1 MSFKIAIDGP
11 AASGKGTL
19 AKTLA
24 MALSYD
30 YLDTGTL
37 YRAVA
42 RDVLA
47 AKISLDANPDNGPD
61 GSPDNGADKQNEIV
75 AIAQNLALPI
85 SNDDSLRT
93 SEVAQIASKIAV
105 LTAVR
110 DALFEKQRD
119 FANSPPSGKG
129 AVLDGRDIGS
139 VILPDADVKFYIDA
153 ALDVRAK
160 RRFLELSATDDTITQ
175 AQILADLTQRDARD
189 KTRTTA
195 PLKPA
200 DDAIIID
207 TSELSAQDVL
217 QLALNHVKS
226 L

>member
-1 MSFKIAIDGP
+1 MSFKIAVDGP

-24 MALSYD
+24 MVLSYD

-47 AKISLDANPDNGPD
+47 AKISPDN
-61 GSPDNGADKQNEIV
+61 NADALDDIV
-75 AIAQNLALPI
+75 AIAQNLTLPI
-85 SNDDSLRT
+85 GNDDSLRT

-110 DALFEKQRD
+110 DALFEKQRA
-119 FANSPPSGKG
+119 FANNPPSGKG

-153 ALDVRAK
+153 ALDVRAR

>member
-47 AKISLDANPDNGPD
+47 AKISLDANPDTG
-61 GSPDNGADKQNEIV
+61 PDNGADKQNEIV

-200 DDAIIID
+200 EDAIIID

>member
-1 MSFKIAIDGP
+1 MSFKIAVDGP

-47 AKISLDANPDNGPD
+47 AKISPDN
-61 GSPDNGADKQNEIV
+61 NADALDDIV
-75 AIAQNLALPI
+75 AIAQNLTLPI
-85 SNDDSLRT
+85 GNDDSLRT

-110 DALFEKQRD
+110 DALFEKQRA
-119 FANSPPSGKG
+119 FANNPPSGKG

-153 ALDVRAK
+153 ALDVRAR

>member
-47 AKISLDANPDNGPD
+47 AKISLDASSDD
-61 GSPDNGADKQNEIV
+61 GADKQNAIV
-75 AIAQNLALPI
+75 AIAQNLTLPI

-110 DALFEKQRD
+110 DALFEKQRH

-153 ALDVRAK
+153 SLDVRAK

-200 DDAIIID
+200 DAAIIID

>member
-47 AKISLDANPDNGPD
+47 VKISLDAN
-61 GSPDNGADKQNEIV
+61 PDNGADKQNEIV

>member
-47 AKISLDANPDNGPD
+47 AKISLDANPDNG
-61 GSPDNGADKQNEIV
+61 PDNGADKQNEIV

>member
-1 MSFKIAIDGP
+1 MSFKIAVDGP

-47 AKISLDANPDNGPD
+47 AKISPDT
-61 GSPDNGADKQNEIV
+61 SPDNNADALDDIV
-75 AIAQNLALPI
+75 AIAQNLTLPI
-85 SNDDSLRT
+85 GNDDSLRT

-110 DALFEKQRD
+110 DALFEKQRA
-119 FANSPPSGKG
+119 FANNPPSGKG

-153 ALDVRAK
+153 ALDVRAR

>member
-47 AKISLDANPDNGPD
+47 AKISLDASSDD
-61 GSPDNGADKQNEIV
+61 ADKQNAIV
-75 AIAQNLALPI
+75 AIAQNLTLPI

-110 DALFEKQRD
+110 DALFEKQRH

>member
-47 AKISLDANPDNGPD
+47 AKISLDANPDTG
-61 GSPDNGADKQNEIV
+61 PDNGADKQNEIV

>member
-47 AKISLDANPDNGPD
+47 AKISLDANPDT
-61 GSPDNGADKQNEIV
+61 GADKQNEIV

-110 DALFEKQRD
+110 DALFEKQRH
-119 FANSPPSGKG
+119 FANNPPSGKG
-129 AVLDGRDIGS
+129 VVLDGRDIGS

>member
-47 AKISLDANPDNGPD
+47 AKISLDAN
-61 GSPDNGADKQNEIV
+61 PDNGADKQNEIV

>member
-61 GSPDNGADKQNEIV
+61 NGAGKHNEIV

-110 DALFEKQRD
+110 DALFEKQRH

>member
-1 MSFKIAIDGP
+1 MSFKIAVDGP

-47 AKISLDANPDNGPD
+47 AKISPDN
-61 GSPDNGADKQNEIV
+61 NADALDDIV
-75 AIAQNLALPI
+75 AIAQNLTLPLG
-85 SNDDSLRT
+85 NDDSLRT

-110 DALFEKQRD
+110 DALFEKQRA
-119 FANSPPSGKG
+119 FANNPPSGKG

-153 ALDVRAK
+153 ALDVRAR
-160 RRFLELSATDDTITQ
+160 RRFLELSATDDSITQ

>member
-1 MSFKIAIDGP
+1 M
-11 AASGKGTL
+11 
-19 AKTLA
+19 
-24 MALSYD
+24 
-30 YLDTGTL
+30 
-37 YRAVA
+37 
-42 RDVLA
+42 
-47 AKISLDANPDNGPD
+47 
-61 GSPDNGADKQNEIV
+61 
-75 AIAQNLALPI
+75 
-85 SNDDSLRT
+85 
-93 SEVAQIASKIAV
+93 AQIASKIAV

-110 DALFEKQRD
+110 DALFEKQRA
-119 FANSPPSGKG
+119 FANNPPSGKG

-153 ALDVRAK
+153 ALDVRAR

>member
-47 AKISLDANPDNGPD
+47 AKISLDASSDD
-61 GSPDNGADKQNEIV
+61 GADKQNAIV
-75 AIAQNLALPI
+75 AIAQNLTLPI

-110 DALFEKQRD
+110 DALFEKQRH

-153 ALDVRAK
+153 SLDVRAK

>member
-47 AKISLDANPDNGPD
+47 AKISLDASSDD
-61 GSPDNGADKQNEIV
+61 WADKQNAIV
-75 AIAQNLALPI
+75 AIAQNLTLPV

>member
-1 MSFKIAIDGP
+1 MSFKIAVDGP

-47 AKISLDANPDNGPD
+47 AKISPDN
-61 GSPDNGADKQNEIV
+61 NADALDDIV
-75 AIAQNLALPI
+75 AIAQNLTLPI
-85 SNDDSLRT
+85 DNDDSLRT
-93 SEVAQIASKIAV
+93 SEVAKIASKIAV

-110 DALFEKQRD
+110 DALFEKQRA
-119 FANSPPSGKG
+119 FANNPPSGKG

-153 ALDVRAK
+153 ALDVRAR

>member
-1 MSFKIAIDGP
+1 MRYKIAVDGP

-24 MALSYD
+24 MALSFD

-47 AKISLDANPDNGPD
+47 AKISPDD
-61 GSPDNGADKQNEIV
+61 IDNQQDDIV
-75 AIAQNLALPI
+75 AIAHNLSLPI
-85 SNDDSLRT
+85 TNDESLRT

-105 LTAVR
+105 LTGVR
-110 DALFEKQRD
+110 DALFEKQRS
-119 FANSPPSGKG
+119 FANTPPSGKG
-129 AVLDGRDIGS
+129 AILDGRDIGS
-139 VILPDADVKFYIDA
+139 VILPDADLKFYIDA

-160 RRFLELSATDDTITQ
+160 RRFLELSAKDDTITL
-175 AQILADLTQRDARD
+175 AQILADLTERDARD

-200 DDAIIID
+200 DDAIVID